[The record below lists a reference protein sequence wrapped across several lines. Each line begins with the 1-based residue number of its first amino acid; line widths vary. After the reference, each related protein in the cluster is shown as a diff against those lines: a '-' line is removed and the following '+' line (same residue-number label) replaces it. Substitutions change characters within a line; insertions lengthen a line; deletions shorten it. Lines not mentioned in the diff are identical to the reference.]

1 MDSRRVNDPESS
13 RHGASQVRRRT
24 VLEGGVVWEDAG
36 GERGGRARAGLII
49 RRFCLHHAEED
60 VFGIGQLVLIQ
71 DVVLRSCPP
80 EPCRLAALNEYP
92 FWGNIQMLDVS
103 P

>member
-1 MDSRRVNDPESS
+1 MAHLRSVAEQSS
-13 RHGASQVRRRT
+13 K
-24 VLEGGVVWEDAG
+24 AG
-36 GERGGRARAGLII
+36 SFGKMPVANGGGRARAGLII